1 MEQSVD
7 ITAIFILGSMCLCA
21 VLIVAASLYYHYKK
35 ENIRSAERLAAI
47 EKGIAPK
54 DLFQNGENGNNTK
67 GYPSKKDA
75 EIYGGIKILI
85 IGLFLALALYVS
97 TGGDNPLEGA
107 VWGLFIA
114 GIGMA
119 KIIVGM
125 LMGRT
130 ESSAA

>member
-7 ITAIFILGSMCLCA
+7 LTAIFVMGSMCLCA
-21 VLIVAASLYYHYKK
+21 VLIVAASLYYHYRK
-35 ENIRSAERLAAI
+35 EHIRSQERLAAI

-54 DLFQNGENGNNTK
+54 DLFQNGDNGNNTK

-125 LMGRT
+125 LMGR
-130 ESSAA
+130 AASQE

>member
-7 ITAIFILGSMCLCA
+7 ITAIFVLGSMCFCA

-54 DLFQNGENGNNTK
+54 DLFQNGENGNEAK
-67 GYPSKKDA
+67 GYTSKKDS

-85 IGLFLALALYVS
+85 VGLFLALALWIS
-97 TGGDNPLEGA
+97 AGGGDHQFDAA
-107 VWGLFIA
+107 VWGLFVA
-114 GIGMA
+114 GVGLA

-125 LMGRT
+125 LMGRMAKQ
-130 ESSAA
+130 E

>member
-1 MEQSVD
+1 MRFL
-7 ITAIFILGSMCLCA
+7 ALCA
-21 VLIVAASLYYHYKK
+21 AQILKGSPLFYRK
-35 ENIRSAERLAAI
+35 EPLKSRERPTTR
-47 EKGIAPK
+47 EKGLAPK

-67 GYPSKKDA
+67 GYPSKKEA

-97 TGGDNPLEGA
+97 PGGDNPLEGA

-125 LMGRT
+125 LMGRFASQ
-130 ESSAA
+130 E